1 MVADDQAPGAA
12 RPVVDADLLQR
23 LRDCYETFME
33 AEPRILRRKT
43 NRRLSYQ
50 ACQDVAHE
58 AYLKVARKVMSGQ
71 LGPEVQLS
79 AYLRRT
85 SRNLA
90 IDTLRVQTRLEPLDD
105 TGLVPAVPSQRQP
118 ADDFD
123 PLEEL
128 VVPTID
134 AMPLSRPRKVVQLQS
149 QGLTDTQIS
158 KILGIGADRVHRDR
172 YMAVIE
178 LRGKLGDY
186 IRDGHRKKK
195 TRRVEKKGRGL

>member
-58 AYLKVARKVMSGQ
+58 AYLKVARKAMSSQ
-71 LGPEVQLS
+71 LGPEVQLA

-90 IDTLRVQTRLEPLDD
+90 IDTLRAQERLEPLDD
-105 TGLVPAVPSQRQP
+105 TGLVPSVPNQRQP

-134 AMPLSRPRKVVQLQS
+134 AMPLSRLSRRSLQRRGITTAVS
-149 QGLTDTQIS
+149 GAVIS
-158 KILGIGADRVHRDR
+158 K
-172 YMAVIE
+172 AVISCKGPGLE
-178 LRGKLGDY
+178 T
-186 IRDGHRKKK
+186 
-195 TRRVEKKGRGL
+195 TRPAAPCRAVMVPVYGAGGRRARSAVMASIG

>member
-1 MVADDQAPGAA
+1 MVVEDEASGEPC
-12 RPVVDADLLQR
+12 PVIDADLVRR
-23 LRDCYETFME
+23 LRECYPTFME

-43 NRRLSYQ
+43 NRQLSYQ

-58 AYLKVARKVMSGQ
+58 AYLKVTKRVMDGQ
-71 LGPEVQLS
+71 LGPEVQL
-79 AYLRRT
+79 AGYLRRT

-90 IDTLRVQTRLEPLDD
+90 IDALRVQMRLDFVDE
-105 TGLVPAVPSQRQP
+105 TGLTVAIPGQRQP
-118 ADDFD
+118 NDDFD

-158 KILGIGADRVHRDR
+158 RILGIGADRVHRDR
-172 YMAVIE
+172 YLALLE
-178 LRGKLGDY
+178 LRGRLSEY

-195 TRRVEKKGRGL
+195 TRRVEKER

>member
-1 MVADDQAPGAA
+1 MVADDEAPAESC
-12 RPVVDADLLQR
+12 PVIEADLLQR

-58 AYLKVARKVMSGQ
+58 AYLRVATKIMNGQ
-71 LGPEVQLS
+71 LGPEVQL
-79 AYLRRT
+79 AGYLRRA

-90 IDTLRVQTRLEPLDD
+90 IDTLRSQSRLDPLDE
-105 TGLVPAVPSQRQP
+105 TGLVVAVPGQRRP

-149 QGLTDTQIS
+149 QGLNDTQIS
-158 KILGIGADRVHRDR
+158 KVLGIGADRVHRDR
-172 YMAVIE
+172 YMAVVE
-178 LRGKLGDY
+178 LRGRLGGY

-195 TRRVEKKGRGL
+195 TRRVEKEG